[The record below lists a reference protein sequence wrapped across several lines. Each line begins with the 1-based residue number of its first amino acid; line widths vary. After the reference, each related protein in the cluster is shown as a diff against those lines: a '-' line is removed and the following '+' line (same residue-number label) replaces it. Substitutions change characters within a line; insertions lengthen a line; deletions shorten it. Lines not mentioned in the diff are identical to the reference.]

1 MTESVAWG
9 QLKQTADDA
18 IRPLDVGTYLFLCSK
33 AEHRRASTGAHMVV
47 ANLNVQGGP
56 KHGKSLMHNFVFSPD
71 NSFALAMWFRNFE
84 AFGID
89 SNFFTALTGNLDQDM
104 PMIAN
109 ALVGRSAMGTV
120 SIRKFQGQDRN
131 QFDSFAPAVG
141 VNMAAVTGST
151 MPMPSP
157 SIPTP
162 AVSVPSSPGV
172 PGVPGV
178 PQGIPTP
185 TVPSAYEVATGTP
198 QGQPAPSVPAVP
210 AAAPVMQQP
219 MATPNGASQGVAPP
233 PDDPF

>member
-104 PMIAN
+104 PMIAS
-109 ALVGRSAMGTV
+109 ALVGRTAMATV

-141 VNMAAVTGST
+141 VNAMMSGPTAGVTSGA
-151 MPMPSP
+151 PSV
-157 SIPTP
+157 PTP
-162 AVSVPSSPGV
+162 TAGINPGV

-185 TVPSAYEVATGTP
+185 AVPSAYEVATGTP

-219 MATPNGASQGVAPP
+219 MTTPNGGTQGVAPP